1 MSNKTMQKMQ
11 PKKEAMPKVRWISL
25 VVAVV
30 VLVSLPFWGGDYI
43 VNIFTLILMYMAI
56 GEMWNLLAGYAG
68 LVSLGAQAFIGL
80 GGYSLAM
87 ISQVFK
93 LPFLLGFLL
102 AAVVSVVFALIIS
115 FPIFNMKDVYFTI
128 GTWLVA
134 EALCVFFQTWGF
146 VNYNVGYNI
155 TVARRLSST
164 AVYFIAFGVGLIALL
179 AVVFILRSKFGLGLM
194 AMRDN
199 EAASE
204 IRGVKLYKSKLICFL
219 ISSAITGV
227 AGAALYL
234 NLAYIKP
241 TVGFGIDW
249 TVSMVFI
256 TVIGGMGTIEGPIIG
271 SIIFV
276 ILRQLLY
283 NFSGFSML
291 ILGVIAVVMILVAPK
306 GIMGLINNKTGFDL
320 FGVKRKVKIS
330 DFAGIDAASAE

>member
-1 MSNKTMQKMQ
+1 MANKFTKKANNKMT
-11 PKKEAMPKVRWISL
+11 KVRWISL
-25 VVAVV
+25 VVAL
-30 VLVSLPFWGGDYI
+30 VLLISLPFWGGDYV

-68 LVSLGAQAFIGL
+68 LVSLGSQAFIGL

-87 ISQVFK
+87 VSQVFK

-102 AAVVSVVFALIIS
+102 AALVSGVFAIIIS
-115 FPIFNMKDVYFTI
+115 VPIFKMKDVYFTI

-134 EALCVFFQTWGF
+134 EALCVFFQTWSF

-155 TVARRLSST
+155 TVARRLSPV
-164 AVYFIAFGVGLIALL
+164 AMYFIAFGVGLIALI
-179 AVVFILRSKFGLGLM
+179 AVVLILRSKFGLGLM

-219 ISSAITGV
+219 ISSIVTGV

-234 NLAYIKP
+234 NLSYIKP
-241 TVGFGIDW
+241 TVGFSIDW

-256 TVIGGMGTIEGPIIG
+256 VVIGGMGTIEGPILG
-271 SIIFV
+271 AIIFV
-276 ILRQLLY
+276 LLRQLLY

-291 ILGVIAVVMILVAPK
+291 ILGIIAVVMIIVAPK
-306 GIMGLINNKTGFDL
+306 GIMGIFTNKFGFDL
-320 FGVKRKVKIS
+320 FGVKRKASIA
-330 DFAGIDAASAE
+330 DFKKVDNN

>member
-1 MSNKTMQKMQ
+1 MKKQTGKMT
-11 PKKEAMPKVRWISL
+11 KIRWGTL
-25 VVAVV
+25 AVAAVI
-30 VLVSLPFWGGDYI
+30 LLTLPFWGGDYI
-43 VNIFTLILMYMAI
+43 VNIFTLVLMYMAI

-80 GGYSLAM
+80 GGYALAM
-87 ISQVFK
+87 ISEVYH

-102 AAVVSVVFALIIS
+102 AAIISVLFALLIS
-115 FPIFNMKDVYFTI
+115 VPIFGMKDVYFTI

-134 EALCVFFQTWGF
+134 EALCVFFQMWSY

-155 TVARRLSST
+155 TVARHLS
-164 AVYFIAFGVGLIALL
+164 AQAMYYIAFAVGIIALV

-204 IRGVKLYKSKLICFL
+204 IRGVKLYRSKLICFL

-234 NLAYIKP
+234 NLSYIKP

-256 TVIGGMGTIEGPIIG
+256 AVIGGMGTIEGPIIG
-271 SIIFV
+271 AAVFI

-291 ILGVIAVVMILVAPK
+291 ILGIIAVVMILVAPK
-306 GIMGLINNKTGFDL
+306 GIMGLIHKKTDFDL
-320 FGVKRKVKIS
+320 FGVKRK
-330 DFAGIDAASAE
+330 IDTSVFEEDA

>member
-1 MSNKTMQKMQ
+1 MAEKVTKKSSNKMTK
-11 PKKEAMPKVRWISL
+11 ARWISL

-30 VLVSLPFWGGDYI
+30 LLVSLPFWGGDYV

-68 LVSLGAQAFIGL
+68 LVSLGSQAFIGI
-80 GGYSLAM
+80 GGYALAM
-87 ISQVFK
+87 VSQVFK

-102 AAVVSVVFALIIS
+102 AAVVSAVFAIVIS
-115 FPIFNMKDVYFTI
+115 VPIFKMKDVYFTI

-134 EALCVFFQTWGF
+134 EALCVFFQTWSF

-155 TVARRLSST
+155 TVARRLSPVSM
-164 AVYFIAFGVGLIALL
+164 YFIAFGVGLIALV
-179 AVVFILRSKFGLGLM
+179 AVVCILKSKFGLGLM

-219 ISSAITGV
+219 ISSIITGV

-234 NLAYIKP
+234 NLSYIKP
-241 TVGFGIDW
+241 TVGFSIDW

-256 TVIGGMGTIEGPIIG
+256 AVIGGMGTIEGPIVG
-271 SIIFV
+271 AIIFV
-276 ILRQLLY
+276 LLRQLLY

-306 GIMGLINNKTGFDL
+306 GIMGIFTKKFGFDL
-320 FGVKRKVKIS
+320 FGVKRKATIA
-330 DFAGIDAASAE
+330 DFQTTDDN

>member
-1 MSNKTMQKMQ
+1 MKKQTGKMTT
-11 PKKEAMPKVRWISL
+11 VRWISL
-25 VVAVV
+25 AVAVV
-30 VLVSLPFWGGDYI
+30 LLVSLPFWGGDYI

-102 AAVVSVVFALIIS
+102 AAVISVLFALIIS
-115 FPIFNMKDVYFTI
+115 VPIFSMKDVYFTI

-134 EALCVFFQTWGF
+134 EAVCVFFQSWAF
-146 VNYNVGYNI
+146 VNFNVGYNI
-155 TVARRLSST
+155 TVARRLSGT
-164 AVYFIAFGVGLIALL
+164 AMYFIAFGVGLIALV
-179 AVVFILRSKFGLGLM
+179 AVVIILRSKFGLGLM

-204 IRGVKLYKSKLICFL
+204 IRGVKLYRSKLICFL
-219 ISSAITGV
+219 VSSAITGI

-234 NLAYIKP
+234 NLSYIKP

-256 TVIGGMGTIEGPIIG
+256 AVIGGMGTIEGPIIG
-271 SIIFV
+271 AIIFV

-291 ILGVIAVVMILVAPK
+291 ILGIIAVVMILVAPK
-306 GIMGLINNKTGFDL
+306 GIMGLINKKKGFDL
-320 FGVKRKVKIS
+320 FGVKRTVDIS
-330 DFAGIDAASAE
+330 IFKEDADTAAAK

>member
-1 MSNKTMQKMQ
+1 MKKQTGKMTT
-11 PKKEAMPKVRWISL
+11 VRWISL
-25 VVAVV
+25 AVAVV
-30 VLVSLPFWGGDYI
+30 LLVSLPFWGGDYI

-102 AAVVSVVFALIIS
+102 AAVISVLFALIIS
-115 FPIFNMKDVYFTI
+115 VPIFSMKDVYFTI

-134 EALCVFFQTWGF
+134 EAVCVFFQSWAF
-146 VNYNVGYNI
+146 VNFNVGYNI
-155 TVARRLSST
+155 TVARRLSGT
-164 AVYFIAFGVGLIALL
+164 AMYFIAFGVGLIALV
-179 AVVFILRSKFGLGLM
+179 AVVIILRSKFGLGLM

-204 IRGVKLYKSKLICFL
+204 IRGVKLYRSKLICFL
-219 ISSAITGV
+219 VSSAITGI

-234 NLAYIKP
+234 NLSYIKP

-256 TVIGGMGTIEGPIIG
+256 AVIGGMGTIEGPIIG
-271 SIIFV
+271 AIIFV

-291 ILGVIAVVMILVAPK
+291 ILGIIAVVMILVAPK
-306 GIMGLINNKTGFDL
+306 GIMGLINKKKGFDL
-320 FGVKRKVKIS
+320 FGVKRTVDIS
-330 DFAGIDAASAE
+330 IFKEDAETAAAK

>member
-1 MSNKTMQKMQ
+1 MAEKFTKKPNNKMT
-11 PKKEAMPKVRWISL
+11 KVRWISL
-25 VVAVV
+25 AVAVAL
-30 VLVSLPFWGGDYI
+30 LVSLPFWGGDYI

-68 LVSLGAQAFIGL
+68 LVSLGSQAFIGI

-87 ISQVFK
+87 VSQVFK

-102 AAVVSVVFALIIS
+102 AAVVSGLFAIIIS
-115 FPIFNMKDVYFTI
+115 VPIFKMKDVYFTI

-134 EALCVFFQTWGF
+134 EALCVFFQTWSF

-155 TVARRLSST
+155 TVARRLSPVSM
-164 AVYFIAFGVGLIALL
+164 YFIAFGVGLIALV
-179 AVVFILRSKFGLGLM
+179 AVVLILRSKFGLGLM

-204 IRGVKLYKSKLICFL
+204 IRGVKLYRSKLICFL
-219 ISSAITGV
+219 ISSVITGV

-234 NLAYIKP
+234 NLSYIKP
-241 TVGFGIDW
+241 TVGFSIDW

-256 TVIGGMGTIEGPIIG
+256 AVIGGMGTIEGPIVG
-271 SIIFV
+271 AIIFV
-276 ILRQLLY
+276 LLRQLLY

-306 GIMGLINNKTGFDL
+306 GIMGIFTNKFGFDL
-320 FGVKRKVKIS
+320 FGVKRKASIADFKIT
-330 DFAGIDAASAE
+330 ENN

>member
-1 MSNKTMQKMQ
+1 MKAQKSKMTT
-11 PKKEAMPKVRWISL
+11 VRWITL
-25 VVAVV
+25 AVAAVL
-30 VLVSLPFWGGDYI
+30 LVSLPFWGGDYI

-87 ISQVFK
+87 ISQVWK
-93 LPFLLGFLL
+93 LPFYLGFLL
-102 AAVVSVVFALIIS
+102 AAIISVVFALIIS
-115 FPIFNMKDVYFTI
+115 VPIFSMKDVYFTI

-134 EALCVFFQTWGF
+134 EALCVFFQTWAF
-146 VNYNVGYNI
+146 VNFNVGYNI
-155 TVARRLSST
+155 TAARRISS
-164 AVYFIAFGVGLIALL
+164 AGMYFIAFGVGLIALV
-179 AVVFILRSKFGLGLM
+179 AVVLILRSKFGLGLM

-204 IRGVKLYKSKLICFL
+204 IRGVKLYRSKLICFL
-219 ISSAITGV
+219 ISSAVTGV

-234 NLAYIKP
+234 NLSYIKP

-256 TVIGGMGTIEGPIIG
+256 AVIGGMGTIEGPIIG
-271 SIIFV
+271 AIIFV

-291 ILGVIAVVMILVAPK
+291 ILGIIAVVMILVAPK
-306 GIMGLINNKTGFDL
+306 GIMGLINKKADFDL
-320 FGVKRKVKIS
+320 FGVKRKVNIA
-330 DFAGIDAASAE
+330 DFKDIDAGAVAAE

>member
-1 MSNKTMQKMQ
+1 MKKQTEKMT
-11 PKKEAMPKVRWISL
+11 KVRWITL
-25 VVAVV
+25 AVAAV

-43 VNIFTLILMYMAI
+43 VNILTLVLMYMAI

-87 ISQVFK
+87 VSQVFK

-102 AAVVSVVFALIIS
+102 AIVISVIFALIIS
-115 FPIFNMKDVYFTI
+115 VPIFSMKDVYFTI

-134 EALCVFFQTWGF
+134 EALCVFFQTWAF
-146 VNYNVGYNI
+146 VNFNVGYNI
-155 TVARRLSST
+155 TVARRLSGT
-164 AVYFIAFGVGLIALL
+164 AMYFIAFGVGLIALV
-179 AVVFILRSKFGLGLM
+179 AVVLILRSKFGLGLM

-199 EAASE
+199 ESAAE
-204 IRGVKLYKSKLICFL
+204 IRGVKLYRSKLICFL
-219 ISSAITGV
+219 ISSAITGL

-234 NLAYIKP
+234 NLSYIKP

-256 TVIGGMGTIEGPIIG
+256 AVIGGMGTIEGPIIG
-271 SIIFV
+271 AIIFV

-306 GIMGLINNKTGFDL
+306 GIMGLINKKAEFDL

-330 DFAGIDAASAE
+330 DFEGVDAGAA

>member
-1 MSNKTMQKMQ
+1 MSKQKDKMTT
-11 PKKEAMPKVRWISL
+11 VRWIVL
-25 VVAVV
+25 AVAVV
-30 VLVSLPFWGGDYI
+30 VLGSLPFWGGDYI
-43 VNIFTLILMYMAI
+43 VNVLTLILMYMAI
-56 GEMWNLLAGYAG
+56 GQMWNLLAGYAG

-87 ISQVFK
+87 ISQVWK

-102 AAVVSVVFALIIS
+102 AAVISVLFALIIS
-115 FPIFNMKDVYFTI
+115 VPIFGMKDVYFTI

-134 EALCVFFQTWGF
+134 EALCVFFQAWGF

-155 TVARRLSST
+155 TVARRLSG
-164 AVYFIAFGVGLIALL
+164 AAMYYIGFGVGVIALV
-179 AVVFILRSKFGLGLM
+179 AVVIILRSKFGLGLM

-199 EAASE
+199 ESASE
-204 IRGVKLYKSKLICFL
+204 IRGVKLYKTKLICFL

-234 NLAYIKP
+234 NLSYIKP

-271 SIIFV
+271 AIIFV

-306 GIMGLINNKTGFDL
+306 GIMGLINKKKEFDL
-320 FGVKRKVKIS
+320 FGVKRKVNIA
-330 DFAGIDAASAE
+330 DFKDDEPKAETAAAE

>member
-1 MSNKTMQKMQ
+1 MKKQTGKMTT
-11 PKKEAMPKVRWISL
+11 VRWISL
-25 VVAVV
+25 AVAVV
-30 VLVSLPFWGGDYI
+30 LLVSLPFWGGDYI

-102 AAVVSVVFALIIS
+102 AAVISVLFALIIS
-115 FPIFNMKDVYFTI
+115 VPIFSMKDVYFTI

-134 EALCVFFQTWGF
+134 EAVCVFFQSWSF
-146 VNYNVGYNI
+146 VNFNVGYNI
-155 TVARRLSST
+155 TVARRLSGT
-164 AVYFIAFGVGLIALL
+164 AMYFIAFGVGLIALV
-179 AVVFILRSKFGLGLM
+179 AVVIILRSKFGLGLM

-204 IRGVKLYKSKLICFL
+204 IRGVKLYRSKLICFL
-219 ISSAITGV
+219 VSSAITGI

-234 NLAYIKP
+234 NLSYIKP

-256 TVIGGMGTIEGPIIG
+256 AVIGGMGTIEGPIIG
-271 SIIFV
+271 AIIFV

-291 ILGVIAVVMILVAPK
+291 ILGIIAVVMILVAPK
-306 GIMGLINNKTGFDL
+306 GIMGLINKKKGFDL
-320 FGVKRKVKIS
+320 FGVKRTVDIS
-330 DFAGIDAASAE
+330 IFKEDAETAAAK

>member
-1 MSNKTMQKMQ
+1 MKKQTGKMTT
-11 PKKEAMPKVRWISL
+11 VRWISL
-25 VVAVV
+25 AVAVV
-30 VLVSLPFWGGDYI
+30 LLVSLPFWGGDYI

-102 AAVVSVVFALIIS
+102 AAVISVLFALIIS
-115 FPIFNMKDVYFTI
+115 VPIFSMKDVYFTI

-134 EALCVFFQTWGF
+134 EAVCVFFQSWAF
-146 VNYNVGYNI
+146 VNFNVGYNI
-155 TVARRLSST
+155 TVARRLSGT
-164 AVYFIAFGVGLIALL
+164 AMYFIAFGVGLIALV
-179 AVVFILRSKFGLGLM
+179 AVVIILRSKFGLGLM

-204 IRGVKLYKSKLICFL
+204 IRGVKLYRSKLICFL
-219 ISSAITGV
+219 VSSAITGI

-234 NLAYIKP
+234 NLSYIKP

-256 TVIGGMGTIEGPIIG
+256 AVIGGMGTIEGPIIG
-271 SIIFV
+271 AIIFV

-291 ILGVIAVVMILVAPK
+291 ILGIIAVVMILVTPK
-306 GIMGLINNKTGFDL
+306 GIMGLINKKKGFDL
-320 FGVKRKVKIS
+320 FGVKRTVDIS
-330 DFAGIDAASAE
+330 IFKEDAETAAAK

>member
-1 MSNKTMQKMQ
+1 MSKPKEKMTI
-11 PKKEAMPKVRWISL
+11 ARIIIL
-25 VVAVV
+25 VVAAV
-30 VLVSLPFWGGDYI
+30 VLGSLPFWGSDYAI
-43 VNIFTLILMYMAI
+43 NILTLILMYMAI
-56 GEMWNLLAGYAG
+56 GQMWNLLAGYAG
-68 LVSLGAQAFIGL
+68 LVSLGSQMFVGI
-80 GGYSLAM
+80 GGYSLA
-87 ISQVFK
+87 IVTRVFE

-102 AAVVSVVFALIIS
+102 AAVVSVLFALLIS

-134 EALCVFFQTWGF
+134 EALCLFFQTWAF
-146 VNYNVGYNI
+146 VNFNVGFNI
-155 TVARRLSST
+155 TVARRLSAT
-164 AVYFIAFGVGLIALL
+164 AMYFIAFGVGLIALI
-179 AVVFILRSKFGLGLM
+179 AVVLVLKSKFGLGLM

-204 IRGVKLYKSKLICFL
+204 IRGVKLYRSKLICFL

-241 TVGFGIDW
+241 TVGFNIEW

-256 TVIGGMGTIEGPIIG
+256 AVIGGMGTIEGPIIG
-271 SIIFV
+271 AVVFV
-276 ILRQLLY
+276 LLRQLLY

-306 GIMGLINNKTGFDL
+306 GIMGLINKKANFDL
-320 FGVKRKVKIS
+320 FGVKRKANIKA
-330 DFAGIDAASAE
+330 FLEFEQNKMQEADAK

>member
-1 MSNKTMQKMQ
+1 MKKQTGTMS
-11 PKKEAMPKVRWISL
+11 KVRWITL
-25 VVAVV
+25 AVAAV

-87 ISQVFK
+87 ISQVWR
-93 LPFLLGFLL
+93 LPFYLGFLL
-102 AAVVSVVFALIIS
+102 AAIISVVFALIIS
-115 FPIFNMKDVYFTI
+115 VPIFGMKDVYFTI

-134 EALCVFFQTWGF
+134 EALCVFFQTWSF
-146 VNYNVGYNI
+146 VNFNVGYNI
-155 TVARRLSST
+155 TAARRISP
-164 AVYFIAFGVGLIALL
+164 AGMYFIAFGVGLIALV
-179 AVVFILRSKFGLGLM
+179 AVVIILRSKFGLGLM

-219 ISSAITGV
+219 ISSAITGI

-234 NLAYIKP
+234 NLSYIKP

-256 TVIGGMGTIEGPIIG
+256 AVIGGMGTIEGPIIG
-271 SIIFV
+271 AIIFV

-291 ILGVIAVVMILVAPK
+291 ILGIIAVVMILVAPK
-306 GIMGLINNKTGFDL
+306 GIMGLINKKADFDL
-320 FGVKRKVKIS
+320 FGVKRKVDIS
-330 DFAGIDAASAE
+330 SFKDIDAGAVAAE

>member
-1 MSNKTMQKMQ
+1 MT
-11 PKKEAMPKVRWISL
+11 KVRWISL
-25 VVAVV
+25 AAAAVI
-30 VLVSLPFWGGDYI
+30 LVSLPFWGGDYI
-43 VNIFTLILMYMAI
+43 VNILTLILMYMAI

-87 ISQVFK
+87 ISQVWR
-93 LPFLLGFLL
+93 LPFYLGFLL
-102 AAVVSVVFALIIS
+102 AAIISVVFALIIS
-115 FPIFNMKDVYFTI
+115 VPIFSMKDVYFTI

-134 EALCVFFQTWGF
+134 EALCVFFQTWSF
-146 VNYNVGYNI
+146 VNFNVGYNI
-155 TVARRLSST
+155 TAARRISP
-164 AVYFIAFGVGLIALL
+164 AGMYFIAFGVGLIALV
-179 AVVFILRSKFGLGLM
+179 AVVLILRSKFGLGLM

-204 IRGVKLYKSKLICFL
+204 IRGVKLYRSKLICFL
-219 ISSAITGV
+219 ISSAITGI

-234 NLAYIKP
+234 NLSYIKP

-271 SIIFV
+271 AIIFV

-291 ILGVIAVVMILVAPK
+291 ILGIIAVVMILVAPK
-306 GIMGLINNKTGFDL
+306 GIMGLINKKANFDL
-320 FGVKRKVKIS
+320 FGVKRKVNIA
-330 DFAGIDAASAE
+330 DFKDIDAGAIAAE

>member
-1 MSNKTMQKMQ
+1 MINHTDKMSKT
-11 PKKEAMPKVRWISL
+11 RWITL
-25 VVAVV
+25 IVAAVIFI
-30 VLVSLPFWGGDYI
+30 SLPFWGGDYI

-56 GEMWNLLAGYAG
+56 GQMWNLLAGYAG
-68 LVSLGAQAFIGL
+68 LVSLGAQAFVGL

-87 ISQVFK
+87 ISQVYQ

-115 FPIFNMKDVYFTI
+115 VPIFKMKDVYFTI

-134 EALCVFFQTWGF
+134 EALCVFFQTWAL
-146 VNYNVGYNI
+146 VNFNVGFNI
-155 TVARRLSST
+155 TVARKLSST
-164 AVYFIAFGVGLIALL
+164 AMYFIAFGVGLIALI
-179 AVVFILRSKFGLGLM
+179 AVVVILKSKFGLGLM

-199 EAASE
+199 DAASE

-219 ISSAITGV
+219 ISSGITGV

-234 NLAYIKP
+234 NLSYIKP
-241 TVGFGIDW
+241 TVGFSIDW

-256 TVIGGMGTIEGPIIG
+256 VVIGGMGTIEGPIIG
-271 SIIFV
+271 AIIFV

-291 ILGVIAVVMILVAPK
+291 ILGIIAVVMIIVAPK
-306 GIMGLINNKTGFDL
+306 GIMGLINKKHEFDL
-320 FGVKRKVKIS
+320 FGVKRKVRIS
-330 DFAGIDAASAE
+330 DFKDLDLGAATD

>member
-1 MSNKTMQKMQ
+1 MKKQTGTMT
-11 PKKEAMPKVRWISL
+11 KVRWITL
-25 VVAVV
+25 AVAVV
-30 VLVSLPFWGGDYI
+30 LLVSLPFWGGDYV

-87 ISQVFK
+87 VSQVWK

-102 AAVVSVVFALIIS
+102 AAVISVLFALIIS
-115 FPIFNMKDVYFTI
+115 VPIFGMKDVYFTI

-134 EALCVFFQTWGF
+134 EAVCVFFQAWSF
-146 VNYNVGYNI
+146 VNFNVGYNI
-155 TVARRLSST
+155 TVARRLSG
-164 AVYFIAFGVGLIALL
+164 AAMYYIAFGVGLIALV
-179 AVVFILRSKFGLGLM
+179 AVVIILRSKFGLGLM

-204 IRGVKLYKSKLICFL
+204 IRGVKLYRSKLICFL

-234 NLAYIKP
+234 NLSYIKP
-241 TVGFGIDW
+241 TVGFSIDW

-256 TVIGGMGTIEGPIIG
+256 AVIGGMGTIEGPIIG
-271 SIIFV
+271 AIIFV
-276 ILRQLLY
+276 LLRQLLY

-291 ILGVIAVVMILVAPK
+291 ILGIIAVVMILVAPK
-306 GIMGLINNKTGFDL
+306 GIMGLINKKADFDL
-320 FGVKRKVKIS
+320 FGVKRKVSIE
-330 DFAGIDAASAE
+330 DFKDIDAGAAAAE

>member
-1 MSNKTMQKMQ
+1 MADKNMLKQKD
-11 PKKEAMPKVRWISL
+11 AMPKVRWISL
-25 VVAVV
+25 AVAVV

-56 GEMWNLLAGYAG
+56 GEMWNLLGGYAG
-68 LVSLGAQAFIGL
+68 LVSLGSQAFIGL
-80 GGYSLAM
+80 GGYSLA
-87 ISQVFK
+87 IVSQVLK

-102 AAVVSVVFALIIS
+102 AAIVSVIFALLIS

-146 VNYNVGYNI
+146 VNYNVGFNI
-155 TVARRLSST
+155 TVARTLGAT
-164 AVYFIAFGVGLIALL
+164 AMYFIAFGVAVIALL
-179 AVVFILRSKFGLGLM
+179 AVVLILRSKFGLGLM

-204 IRGVKLYKSKLICFL
+204 IRGVKLYRSKLICFL
-219 ISSAITGV
+219 ISAAITGL

-234 NLAYIKP
+234 NLSYIKP
-241 TVGFGIDW
+241 TVGFSIDW

-256 TVIGGMGTIEGPIIG
+256 AVIGGMGTIEGPIIG
-271 SIIFV
+271 AIVFV

-306 GIMGLINNKTGFDL
+306 GIMGLINKKSGFDL

-330 DFAGIDAASAE
+330 DFQTNEDN

>member
-1 MSNKTMQKMQ
+1 MKKQTGKMTT
-11 PKKEAMPKVRWISL
+11 VRWISL
-25 VVAVV
+25 AVAVV
-30 VLVSLPFWGGDYI
+30 LLVSLPFWGGDYI

-102 AAVVSVVFALIIS
+102 AAVISVLFALIIS
-115 FPIFNMKDVYFTI
+115 VPIFSMKDVYFTI

-134 EALCVFFQTWGF
+134 EAVCVFFQSWAF
-146 VNYNVGYNI
+146 VNFNMGYNI
-155 TVARRLSST
+155 TVARRLSGT
-164 AVYFIAFGVGLIALL
+164 AMYFIAFGVGLIALV
-179 AVVFILRSKFGLGLM
+179 AVVIILRSKFGLGLM

-204 IRGVKLYKSKLICFL
+204 IRGVKLYRSKLICFL
-219 ISSAITGV
+219 VSSAITGI

-234 NLAYIKP
+234 NLSYIKP

-256 TVIGGMGTIEGPIIG
+256 AVIGGMGTIEGPIIG
-271 SIIFV
+271 AIIFV

-291 ILGVIAVVMILVAPK
+291 ILGIIAVVMILVAPK
-306 GIMGLINNKTGFDL
+306 GIMGLINKKKGFDL
-320 FGVKRKVKIS
+320 FGVKRTVDIS
-330 DFAGIDAASAE
+330 IFKEDAETAAAK